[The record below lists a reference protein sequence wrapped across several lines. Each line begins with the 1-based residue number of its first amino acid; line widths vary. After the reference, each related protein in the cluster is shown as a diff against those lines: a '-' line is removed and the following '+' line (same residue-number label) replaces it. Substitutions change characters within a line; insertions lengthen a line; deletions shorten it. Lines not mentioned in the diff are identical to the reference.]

1 MNLEFRIRGLSIA
14 FLFLVGCGGTMAPIA
29 DIHDE
34 HPNRGLTLEQTT
46 KAIKLGAATAGWN
59 IEPISDNQIRAIY
72 RIRQHQV
79 TVMIDYSTDSYTI
92 RYANSV
98 HMKVKC
104 GKENDPTKAPTV
116 TAGDHP
122 CPGGVAPTFIHPK
135 YNEWVQKLNNGI
147 KGALAYS

>member
-1 MNLEFRIRGLSIA
+1 MNLKFPICGLTMA
-14 FLFLVGCGGTMAPIA
+14 FLFLVGCPGTMVPIA

-34 HPNRGLTLEQTT
+34 NPDRGLSLEQTT
-46 KAIKLGAATAGWN
+46 KAIKLGAATAGWD
-59 IEPISDNQIRAIY
+59 IQPISDNQMRAIY
-72 RIRQHQV
+72 RVRRHKVI
-79 TVMIDYSTDSYTI
+79 VMIDYSTDSYTI
-92 RYANSV
+92 RYASSV

-135 YNEWVQKLNNGI
+135 YNEWVQNLHNAI
-147 KGALAYS
+147 KGALTYS

>member
-1 MNLEFRIRGLSIA
+1 MNFKFRICGLSIA
-14 FLFLVGCGGTMAPIA
+14 CLFLVGCSGTLIPIA

-34 HPNRGLTLEQTT
+34 NPDRGLTLEETT

-72 RIRQHQV
+72 RIRKHQV

-104 GKENDPTKAPTV
+104 GKQNDPTKPPQV
-116 TAGDHP
+116 TDGDHP

-135 YNEWVQKLNNGI
+135 YSEWVQNLNNAI
-147 KGALAYS
+147 RGALTYS